1 MTAATDNGP
10 DARKGAF
17 WKPQPPQPEK
27 TAAAVGQ
34 YSRFVQIMKVA
45 LPVAAGVLLLVVLVL
60 PLFRQQE
67 ERIRVAPAKDANGR
81 ALAMTKA
88 RYFGTDDKGQPYS
101 VTAESVRQGTNDDK
115 TIELDKPKAEIT
127 LSNGNAMNASASAGV
142 YDRDKQEV
150 ELTGEVTLDQAQG
163 KLKTSQARIML
174 KDGSASGNA
183 KVTGEGSFG
192 TLEASGF
199 SYNKNDKV
207 IRFTGKS
214 RLVLNNKPAKTEETK
229 APDAKTLD
237 AKIPDAKTPDAKTP
251 AGAPK

>member
-1 MTAATDNGP
+1 MTGTEGPAADKP
-10 DARKGAF
+10 DKKGAF
-17 WKPQPPQPEK
+17 WRPQPPQRDK
-27 TAAAVGQ
+27 VVASVTQ
-34 YSRFVQIMKVA
+34 YSKFVSIMKIA
-45 LPVAAGVLLLVVLVL
+45 LPVAAVVLLLVVFGL
-60 PLFRQQE
+60 PLLREKQ

-81 ALAMTKA
+81 SLSMTNA
-88 RYFGTDDKGQPYS
+88 RYFGTDDKGEPYS
-101 VTAESVRQGTNDDK
+101 VTAESVRQGTNNDK

-127 LSNGNAMNASASAGV
+127 LNNGNALNASASAGV
-142 YDRDKQEV
+142 YDRDKQQV
-150 ELTGEVTLDQAQG
+150 DLSGEVTLDQAQG

-174 KDGSASGNA
+174 KDGSASGNE

-214 RLVLNNKPAKTEETK
+214 RLVLNSKPAKTE
-229 APDAKTLD
+229 
-237 AKIPDAKTPDAKTP
+237 DAKTPDAKTSDPKPP